1 MQFTGATGVR
11 HGPQPNA
18 KPIEYLNL
26 FLTDIVKETNMY
38 ANEFIENNSLHLEVH
53 PHSRIHRYWIRK
65 GSAFLG
71 LLLGMGLVTKRTLES
86 CN

>member
-26 FLTDIVKETNMY
+26 FLTDI